1 MNTIW
6 IVIPI
11 LTVLMFDLGLT
22 LKLKDFYMVV
32 TRPKAFFVA
41 LMGQIVL
48 LPLIALGLG
57 WAFQLTPVFFIGLML
72 IACSPGGS
80 SSNIFSKLAN
90 GDVALSVTL
99 TAMSSLITLVTI
111 PILMGWVTAASGAEV
126 GITLPV
132 GNLLKQNLLLM
143 LLPVVIGLVINHF
156 WSKAAAAIDKVL
168 SKAAFPALMLLVTIF
183 FAQHYRTIFAHIG
196 RLGLCVTALILLA
209 IGCASAL
216 SRLFR
221 ISGRERRTVNIEV
234 GMQNAAQAIA
244 LATSPFVFANQE
256 MAIPAILYS
265 LMMNVVL
272 LTYVALVKRKKA

>member
-57 WAFQLTPVFFIGLML
+57 WAFHLTPVFFIGLML

-80 SSNIFSKLAN
+80 SSNIFSKLAD

-99 TAMSSLITLVTI
+99 TAMSSLITLVT
-111 PILMGWVTAASGAEV
+111 
-126 GITLPV
+126 
-132 GNLLKQNLLLM
+132 
-143 LLPVVIGLVINHF
+143 
-156 WSKAAAAIDKVL
+156 L
-168 SKAAFPALMLLVTIF
+168 SLI
-183 FAQHYRTIFAHIG
+183 HI
-196 RLGLCVTALILLA
+196 
-209 IGCASAL
+209 
-216 SRLFR
+216 
-221 ISGRERRTVNIEV
+221 
-234 GMQNAAQAIA
+234 
-244 LATSPFVFANQE
+244 
-256 MAIPAILYS
+256 
-265 LMMNVVL
+265 
-272 LTYVALVKRKKA
+272 

>member
-143 LLPVVIGLVINHF
+143 LLPVVIGLVINAY
-156 WSKAAAAIDKVL
+156 WPKVAAAIDKVL
-168 SKAAFPALMLLVTIF
+168 SKAAFPALMLLITIF

-196 RLGLCVTALILLA
+196 KLGLCVTALILLA

-221 ISGRERRTVNIEV
+221 ITGRERRTVNIEV

-272 LTYVALVKRKKA
+272 LTYVAIVKRKKA